1 MASEDEVLLVLCLAS
16 MEMFLVMFHFR
27 LLLLGWRA
35 GNLGLNGP
43 WLIRDAH

>member
-1 MASEDEVLLVLCLAS
+1 MASEDEVLLLVCLAGS
-16 MEMFLVMFHFR
+16 KMFLVMFHFR

-35 GNLGLNGP
+35 ENLGLSGP